1 MERER
6 YENYRRQSTTG
17 ASAKRDP
24 NRRIRMKYSDYKKT
38 IKTVAIATAITV
50 SVVLA
55 GTNMY
60 AGTIHDRMTTGRMIN
75 DFHREYIAPETHRT
89 NDNQHY
95 FYDYFDIANRME
107 QMEDFD
113 EGVYLL
119 VNDIGEYQ
127 ADRVLAYTDYDNFEN
142 YLNTHNYKDA
152 DDFNKTI
159 SKKIVLEQEIENK
172 NNEIRNML
180 QNHTV
185 TPQDITYGG
194 NK

>member
-1 MERER
+1 MEHER

-142 YLNTHNYKDA
+142 YLNTHNYKDS
-152 DDFNKTI
+152 DDFNKTM
-159 SKKIVLEQEIENK
+159 SKKIVLEEEIENK

-180 QNHTV
+180 QDHTV
-185 TPQDITYGG
+185 TPQDTTYGG